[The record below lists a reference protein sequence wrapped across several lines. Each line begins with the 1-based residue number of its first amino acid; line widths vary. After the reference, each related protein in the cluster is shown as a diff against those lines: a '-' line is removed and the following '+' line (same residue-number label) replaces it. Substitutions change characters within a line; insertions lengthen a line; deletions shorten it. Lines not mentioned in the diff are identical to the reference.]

1 MKHYIT
7 IFLVLSAIVVLGNDR
22 VHKME
27 QAQSAYEAG
36 KYNDAIAYY
45 EEVASQGY
53 TNFELYYNLGN
64 AYFKNN
70 RIPKALLNYERA
82 KKINPTDED
91 LLFNIELANTFL
103 ADKFESLPTLD
114 ISTFFKRLVLSL
126 SPNSWA
132 VFSIITFISGLVFFI
147 LYHFKESL
155 KKLSLI
161 FIPIV
166 LSLSILSFVF
176 GAMAKQYIFAQTTAI
191 IMTPSLT
198 VQSVPGSTGSDLYV
212 IHSGLK
218 VNILDTQK
226 DWIRIKLPDG
236 NVGWVKKVEV
246 EVI

>member
-64 AYFKNN
+64 AYFKAN

-132 VFSIITFISGLVFFI
+132 ILSIITCL
-147 LYHFKESL
+147 LYTS
-155 KKLSLI
+155 
-161 FIPIV
+161 
-166 LSLSILSFVF
+166 
-176 GAMAKQYIFAQTTAI
+176 
-191 IMTPSLT
+191 PSPRD
-198 VQSVPGSTGSDLYV
+198 S
-212 IHSGLK
+212 
-218 VNILDTQK
+218 
-226 DWIRIKLPDG
+226 
-236 NVGWVKKVEV
+236 
-246 EVI
+246 